1 MKKLTL
7 FLVAMT
13 MSLLS
18 FAQTQMSGTY
28 TVGTGGSYDYSSMA
42 DAGMAIKEAEFTGD
56 VTLLICTD
64 LTETINTGIVNKS
77 EYTLTIR
84 PDKDENRTITYTT
97 ATDNTGPTG
106 VFVIGGDMTKTPG
119 STIGWASVPTKNVIV
134 DGAAEGKTTP
144 RLKITNEKWGT
155 NVILYGDVQDV
166 VIRNCILVGRSS
178 STAYA
183 LVFRSEN
190 YSKTSKDIAPK
201 NCLVENCILQSS
213 STSSQTV
220 YFQGNQAHSEAGW
233 PASITIRNSTIK
245 AHTRGIYVRQVCN
258 LNVEG
263 CTFDMSNSS
272 GGILAHAIM
281 GEGAR
286 GTINVKGNK
295 FIKNSTANYHG
306 GTYGL
311 QTITA
316 SGGADVWVI
325 ENNYFAGYDALK
337 AISNTTNGTEA
348 RLVAV
353 RCGDYCEVRHNT
365 FHMPNLTKDQASKL
379 VSASPTTLLWLA
391 GSHQYPVQNNIFV
404 CEETTANVS
413 LIRGGLNENVTGN
426 VFYHKGGNAAIVA
439 AAPSCMTFADLETSY
454 PTQAATS
461 KWTNVTF
468 TDAANG
474 DLSLAGSSDGDLN
487 LAVDRLAEVLTDING
502 TARREKTYAGA
513 YEGSEFPAEVCSVTT
528 TVVPVDGGIVEG
540 GGDYAKGASVTL
552 TATSNDHYE
561 FTGWTGDVESP
572 DNPLTITVD
581 GNKNITANFQE
592 HDKYTITAVANDE
605 NMGTVTGGDTYY
617 AGESATLKATAKS
630 GYVFAGWADGEKNA
644 TRTVTVSG
652 DATYTANFQAIAPRA
667 WAYDLK
673 VAENGDNYKFTFNAT
688 AAGSATLLFAD
699 IDGNELV
706 APHAVGTVAAGANT
720 VTLAKTTFEGVTKD
734 VYWSVKMDG
743 EAIPAISEI
752 TDASKGI
759 YNFYLPQGV
768 AVDNN
773 PESSTFS
780 KIYIA
785 ESTDGASDGGSDRAD
800 NQKRGIFIYDQT
812 LAELNPTSNVGV
824 IPSNVTL
831 ANTTRNALKRIAINP
846 NTNEVAFA
854 YNASPAAV
862 WAVSTENVAGE
873 ATNLLAGLGFDYCNS
888 LCFDENG
895 TLYIFDNG
903 AGYPAKGSLYKI
915 ANGEKITIFSE
926 NGKYGNADN
935 SLASDGRGGLWIAQ
949 NRSKLDGFNQ
959 LAHVSASG
967 VIDFEVNSTTT
978 HGFASLETSRG
989 AMAYNPRENILA
1001 IGCGASGTIGVS
1013 LYQVTYDPSNGVP
1026 SLEYIGA
1033 TPSLG
1038 KNVEGIAFDYA
1049 GDLYALSANTER
1061 FYKFTLPTNEN
1072 TCTVPAPSSQKLVLG
1087 TQCEVTVTINDPA
1100 MGSVEGAGQ
1109 HEKGAE
1115 VTLTAKPVAHHR
1127 FVNWTGDKTST
1138 DNPFKFTI
1146 EGNVALTANFE
1157 ATPQWT
1163 ITVTANDDSMGTVS
1177 GGGTYDEGAEVT
1189 ITATPNATYRFVK
1202 WSDDVTDATRT
1213 FSAAENLTLQAIFE
1227 KVPNRAWAY
1236 DLSQVADGDNYKFSF
1251 VATTAGEATLLF
1263 ADKDANELVAPY
1275 AVGTVAAGAN
1285 TVTLAKTTFEGVT
1298 KDVYWSV
1305 KMDGEEITAV
1315 AEITDQSKGIYDF
1328 YSMRGVVVDNDP
1340 NSTDFGKIYVEM
1352 SLNGAS
1358 NGGSE
1363 RTKTQT
1369 AGIFIYDQQLNELNT
1384 PSNVGYKPT
1393 MPSSYTELGT
1403 AAEAMKRLAINPTNG
1418 NLAFGNN
1425 ISGEG
1430 SVWSVSRN
1438 NLTGAATNI
1447 IEGATGID
1455 KVNAICYDENG
1466 SLYVLANVTT
1476 GYSKFNLYKFTDGVQ
1491 TELTLGGEKIFV
1503 DAEVAMASDG
1513 RGGIWIAQNRSGIS
1527 QYKILSHVN
1536 VAEDKL
1542 DFVVETEKD
1551 YSDWFGGNCFRA
1563 AVAYNPIDNV
1573 LAVQGINRVSLFSV
1587 SYDASGVPSITKL
1600 VQTPTV
1606 GKNIDGLA
1614 FDYAGDLYVV
1624 NSSAEKLFKFT
1635 IPTTDNICT
1644 VPAPASQKLVLGTQC
1659 EVTVNV
1665 NDPAMGSVE
1674 GAGQHE
1680 KDATVTLKATANEH
1694 YQFVNWTKGAEVL
1707 SAENPYSFIVTE
1719 DVTITANFAELPKYT
1734 ITVNVNDNTM
1744 GSVTGGGTVY
1754 VGESVT
1760 LTATPNSG
1768 YAFVKW
1774 DDGITEATRTVEV
1787 VGDKTYTAIFQAMN
1801 PRAWAYDLRMVED
1814 GDNYKFTFKATSA
1827 GDATLL
1833 FTNKA
1838 GTPVAPTSYAVGSV
1852 EAGEKSVTIAQSEF
1866 GGTEDIYWS
1875 VQMDGAAIENMIE
1888 ITDASK
1894 GIYDI
1899 VAPQGIAV
1907 DNNTDS
1913 KHFGQV
1919 YVAAAT
1925 DGTVSRGAQT
1935 RGIFVYD
1942 PILNELNSPN
1952 TGYLPANATL
1962 TNTTRQAI
1970 HRVAVNPTNNQVAFA
1985 YNISVSSAI
1994 WSMNPENLAGDA
2006 VDLIE
2011 GAGITKANSL
2021 CFDESGALYVMDNAN
2036 TSTGGNIYKIKDGE
2050 ANVFAVAQT
2059 GYYWG
2064 VEENAMT
2071 PDGRGGLWIAQNRW
2085 QVDGYPVLSH
2095 VDKDGLVDFAVTSS
2109 SSEALKALFPH
2120 DDNNASYRGQCA
2132 YYVADD
2138 ILAFGGNK
2146 EAVLFKVTYDTNNV
2160 PTNLEKLMSTGKLG
2174 TNIDGLAF
2182 DYAGDLYVASE
2193 NTKRFYKFVVP
2204 TNNNT
2209 CTVPAPA
2216 SQVIKKE
2223 QRYTVTVSVND
2234 DAMGTA
2240 TGGGEYKAGETI
2252 MLTATANAGYRFV
2265 NWTYNNTTST
2275 DNPLSL
2281 TVEGDIS
2288 VTANFEEKPLEMV
2301 GVVKRAVQIGESTI
2315 VLTHEAD
2322 GTPHLYKVVDGELEA
2337 EISQEGVEAAAAG
2350 YLSISDIAATED
2362 GKLVA
2367 CNYVHCKYD
2376 DAGNTSYFYIWNNLV
2391 GNPSVWFT
2399 SKKSTNYSNASMGY
2413 TMAVKGTSTDA
2424 VVTITG
2430 FNQNSGTNDV
2440 RFSHH
2445 TISGGVYTE
2454 SATTYKYL
2462 KGIANTTNYATVG
2475 TTYELNASPFAAAN
2489 WIIDGENITPTE
2501 LDNSAVSAEE
2511 VTINASLDETH
2522 LGKKFNGATYLTV
2535 EDKHLMVAP
2544 YADANGKVAGVKVI
2558 DITNGLAAAQVL
2570 ETLNLDDPA
2579 EATAAATAVLQDEYG
2594 LIITLVTDATLHR
2607 LEYTTAE
2614 VYTRSVTNGDFGT
2627 ICLPYGS
2634 SNMTGAVFYEVAG
2647 QEPGKVYLDQVTTLE
2662 AGKPYIFRATASTI
2676 TVVYEGDE
2684 ALSAGNHNGLYGT
2697 FTDNTTVEQGNYI
2710 VYNNE
2715 LRLCGTGCYINA
2727 YRAYLNLTAVTSDV
2741 PAPMPGRQR
2750 IGMNVQGGNETT
2762 ALDNITEGN
2771 GTITPTME
2779 GTYDVL
2785 GRKLTQPTTTGVY
2798 IINGKKVF
2806 VVK

>member
-1 MKKLTL
+1 MKKL
-7 FLVAMT
+7 
-13 MSLLS
+13 LLS
-18 FAQTQMSGTY
+18 LIALFAMISMATAQRAWAYDLDLTSSGDSYTFTFKAVTAANATLVFDEAGVEAGTIDLGSVSAGVNIVTKTADELLTVIKKSGDFNWSVKMSGE
-28 TVGTGGSYDYSSMA
+28 
-42 DAGMAIKEAEFTGD
+42 AIA
-56 VTLLICTD
+56 
-64 LTETINTGIVNKS
+64 
-77 EYTLTIR
+77 
-84 PDKDENRTITYTT
+84 
-97 ATDNTGPTG
+97 A
-106 VFVIGGDMTKTPG
+106 G
-119 STIGWASVPTKNVIV
+119 ST
-134 DGAAEGKTTP
+134 
-144 RLKITNEKWGT
+144 LKEVT
-155 NVILYGDVQDV
+155 DQ
-166 VIRNCILVGRSS
+166 
-178 STAYA
+178 
-183 LVFRSEN
+183 
-190 YSKTSKDIAPK
+190 
-201 NCLVENCILQSS
+201 
-213 STSSQTV
+213 
-220 YFQGNQAHSEAGW
+220 
-233 PASITIRNSTIK
+233 
-245 AHTRGIYVRQVCN
+245 TRGIYDFYNMMDVLVDNNPESDYFGKIYIQAALNGASDGATTRSDNQKAGLFIYDQELNELNPTSNVGIKPTLPSGYALGDNRNKFHRLEIDPKTGN
-258 LNVEG
+258 LAYCYNVSGSPAVFSIDRANPTGLVTNLIDGISGFTQTCALCFDAEG
-263 CTFDMSNSS
+263 TLYVMDLASSKGTIYKVVDGQKTAFSETTGKWVNASMSLAADGK
-272 GGILAHAIM
+272 GGIWVAHNRGQMDTYYQLAH
-281 GEGAR
+281 
-286 GTINVKGNK
+286 
-295 FIKNSTANYHG
+295 
-306 GTYGL
+306 
-311 QTITA
+311 
-316 SGGADVWVI
+316 
-325 ENNYFAGYDALK
+325 
-337 AISNTTNGTEA
+337 
-348 RLVAV
+348 
-353 RCGDYCEVRHNT
+353 
-365 FHMPNLTKDQASKL
+365 
-379 VSASPTTLLWLA
+379 VSASGVTDYKVY
-391 GSHQYPVQNNIFV
+391 SS
-404 CEETTANVS
+404 ET
-413 LIRGGLNENVTGN
+413 
-426 VFYHKGGNAAIVA
+426 H
-439 AAPSCMTFADLETSY
+439 
-454 PTQAATS
+454 
-461 KWTNVTF
+461 
-468 TDAANG
+468 
-474 DLSLAGSSDGDLN
+474 
-487 LAVDRLAEVLTDING
+487 
-502 TARREKTYAGA
+502 
-513 YEGSEFPAEVCSVTT
+513 
-528 TVVPVDGGIVEG
+528 
-540 GGDYAKGASVTL
+540 
-552 TATSNDHYE
+552 E
-561 FTGWTGDVESP
+561 FTGSAARGALAYDAERHILAQGRNGAVELFNVTYNASGVPTLTKFAVTPTVGSNIDGLHFDYAGDLYVVNSSKEKFQKFVVPTTNNTCTVPAKKAQVITLVSTTP
-572 DNPLTITVD
+572 EYTITVNCD
-581 GNKNITANFQE
+581 NA
-592 HDKYTITAVANDE
+592 
-605 NMGTVTGGDTYY
+605 MGSVTGAGTYLE
-617 AGESATLKATAKS
+617 GNSVTLKATAKT
-630 GYVFAGWADGEKNA
+630 GYVFVNWTKGAEVLSAENPYSFPAAED
-644 TRTVTVSG
+644 VTI
-652 DATYTANFQAIAPRA
+652 TANFTKASPRA

-673 VAENGDNYKFTFNAT
+673 VTEEGDNYKFTFNAT
-688 AAGSATLLFAD
+688 TAGTATLLFAD
-699 IDGNELV
+699 IDGNPL
-706 APHAVGTVAAGANT
+706 APTSYDAGTVEAGANT
-720 VTLAKTTFEGVTKD
+720 VLVAKIAFTENKD

-743 EAIPAISEI
+743 ATIPAISEI

-773 PESSTFS
+773 PESPTFS

-831 ANTTRNALKRIAINP
+831 DNTTRNALKRIAINP
-846 NTNEVAFA
+846 KTNEVAFA

-895 TLYIFDNG
+895 ILYIFDNG

-935 SLASDGRGGLWIAQ
+935 SLASDGRGGIWISQ
-949 NRSKLDGFNQ
+949 NRGQLDSFNQ
-959 LAHVSASG
+959 LSHVNANG
-967 VIDFEVNSTTT
+967 EIDFEVNSTTP
-978 HGFASLETSRG
+978 HDFASLNTSRG
-989 AMAYNPRENILA
+989 AMAYNPREDILA
-1001 IGCGASGTIGVS
+1001 IGIGASGTIGVS
-1013 LYQVTYDPSNGVP
+1013 LYQVTYNPSTGVP

-1038 KNVEGIAFDYA
+1038 KNVDGIAFDYA
-1049 GDLYALSANTER
+1049 GDLYALSANAER

-1177 GGGTYDEGAEVT
+1177 GSGTYDEGAEVT

-1263 ADKDANELVAPY
+1263 ADKDGNELVAPY

-1358 NGGSE
+1358 DGASE

-1384 PSNVGYKPT
+1384 PSNKGYKPT
-1393 MPSSYTELGT
+1393 MPSGYTELGT
-1403 AAEAMKRLAINPTNG
+1403 AADAMKRLAIDPSSG
-1418 NLAFGNN
+1418 NLVFGNN
-1425 ISGEG
+1425 IADEG
-1430 SVWSVSRN
+1430 SVWSIGRD
-1438 NLTGAATNI
+1438 NLTGTATNI
-1447 IEGATGID
+1447 IEGATGIN
-1455 KVNAICYDENG
+1455 KVNAICYDEKG
-1466 SLYVLANVTT
+1466 SLYVLANITL
-1476 GYSKFNLYKFTDGVQ
+1476 GSSKYNLYKFTDGVQ

-1551 YSDWFGGNCFRA
+1551 YSDWFGGNCYRA
-1563 AVAYNPIDNV
+1563 AVAYNPNTNV
-1573 LAVQGINRVSLFSV
+1573 LAVQGINKVSLFSV

-1774 DDGITEATRTVEV
+1774 DDGITEATRTVLVE
-1787 VGDKTYTAIFQAMN
+1787 GDKTYTAIFQAMI
-1801 PRAWAYDLRMVED
+1801 PRAWAYDLRIVED
-1814 GDNYKFTFKATSA
+1814 GDNYKFTFKATST
-1827 GDATLL
+1827 GTATLL

-1838 GTPVAPTSYAVGSV
+1838 GTPVAPTSYAVGNV
-1852 EAGEKSVTIAQSEF
+1852 EAGEKSVTIAKSEF

-1875 VQMDGAAIENMIE
+1875 VQMDGAAIENMVE
-1888 ITDASK
+1888 LTDPTK

-1952 TGYLPANATL
+1952 AGYLPANATL
-1962 TNTTRQAI
+1962 TSNTRQAI

-1985 YNISVSSAI
+1985 YNISGSSAI

-2059 GYYWG
+2059 GYHWG

-2095 VDKDGLVDFAVTSS
+2095 VDKNGNVDFAVTSS
-2109 SSEALKALFPH
+2109 SPEALKALFPH

-2132 YYVADD
+2132 YYVAED

-2146 EAVLFKVTYDTNNV
+2146 EAVLFKVTYDANNV
-2160 PTNLEKLMSTGKLG
+2160 PTNLEKIISTGKLG
-2174 TNIDGLAF
+2174 TNIDGVAF

-2209 CTVPAPA
+2209 CTVPAPK
-2216 SQVIKKE
+2216 SQVIQKE
-2223 QRYTVTVSVND
+2223 TRYIVTVVANPAEGGIVSVSD
-2234 DAMGTA
+2234 DGNAVEGA
-2240 TGGGEYKAGETI
+2240 TLEV
-2252 MLTATANAGYRFV
+2252 TATANTGYRFV
-2265 NWTYNNTTST
+2265 NWTKDAEEVSASASFDY
-2275 DNPLSL
+2275 
-2281 TVEGDIS
+2281 TVPAED
-2288 VTANFEEKPLEMV
+2288 VTLTANFEPL
-2301 GVVKRAVQIGESTI
+2301 
-2315 VLTHEAD
+2315 
-2322 GTPHLYKVVDGELEA
+2322 P
-2337 EISQEGVEAAAAG
+2337 EI
-2350 YLSISDIAATED
+2350 
-2362 GKLVA
+2362 
-2367 CNYVHCKYD
+2367 
-2376 DAGNTSYFYIWNNLV
+2376 
-2391 GNPSVWFT
+2391 
-2399 SKKSTNYSNASMGY
+2399 
-2413 TMAVKGTSTDA
+2413 
-2424 VVTITG
+2424 
-2430 FNQNSGTNDV
+2430 
-2440 RFSHH
+2440 
-2445 TISGGVYTE
+2445 
-2454 SATTYKYL
+2454 
-2462 KGIANTTNYATVG
+2462 
-2475 TTYELNASPFAAAN
+2475 TYELNGGVWNKYGWTSKKDMYNALLDDWRAYSGSTRTNVTYETQLGIGNSSKGIPTTIYYTEDRLALQALFTDATYAPKWGWLATYVDAVAVAQSKATQPTTAAGNLVYALGNFFGEDNVNSTNWMGAVDFTGEEAHLTAFAPY
-2489 WIIDGENITPTE
+2489 WGQTFPMPTQPTE
-2501 LDNSAVSAEE
+2501 EVILNAPYKEGYLFEGWYATSNFSGEE
-2511 VTINASLDETH
+2511 VTVVDE
-2522 LGKKFNGATYLTV
+2522 N
-2535 EDKHLMVAP
+2535 
-2544 YADANGKVAGVKVI
+2544 ANGTLYAKW
-2558 DITNGLAAAQVL
+2558 L
-2570 ETLNLDDPA
+2570 E
-2579 EATAAATAVLQDEYG
+2579 
-2594 LIITLVTDATLHR
+2594 HF
-2607 LEYTTAE
+2607 
-2614 VYTRSVTNGDFGT
+2614 YTRDVTNGDFGT

-2634 SNMTGAVFYEVAG
+2634 SSMTGAEFYEVVG
-2647 QEPGKVYLDQVTTLE
+2647 KETGKVYLDQVTKLE
-2662 AGKPYIFRATASTI
+2662 AGIPYIFRANANTI
-2676 TVVYEGDE
+2676 KVIYEGKEPKE
-2684 ALSAGNHNGLYGT
+2684 AYYYNGLYGT
-2697 FTDNTTVEQGNYI
+2697 FNDNTPVEAGNYI
-2710 VYNNE
+2710 VFNNE
-2715 LRLCGTGCYINA
+2715 LRLCGTECYINA
-2727 YRAYLNLTAVTSDV
+2727 YRAYLKLADVSSGV

-2750 IGMNVQGGNETT
+2750 VGMNVQGGNETT

-2785 GRKLTQPTTTGVY
+2785 GRKLTQPTNTGVY